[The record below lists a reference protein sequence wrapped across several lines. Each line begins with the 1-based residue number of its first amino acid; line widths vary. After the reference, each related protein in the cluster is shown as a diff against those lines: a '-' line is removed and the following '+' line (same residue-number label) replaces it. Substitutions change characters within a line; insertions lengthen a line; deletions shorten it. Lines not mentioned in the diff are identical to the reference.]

1 MRYGVVISFNS
12 AKGIGNIKDNSTN
25 IEYGFTKADCPHEVE
40 ILDEVAFEV
49 TTENHKMRA
58 INVKPS

>member
-12 AKGIGNIKDNSTN
+12 IKGIGNIKDNSTN
-25 IEYGFTKADCPHEVE
+25 IEYGFSKVNCPHEVE

-49 TTENHKMRA
+49 ETENHKMKA
-58 INVKPS
+58 IKVKLA